1 MGGRREVPRHGGAS
15 TMYGKAKGNGNITE
29 KSIINAERVENEYE
43 YVCALLSLA
52 ICVCIDLDS
61 YTYSYQF
68 IPLSYWSTF
77 SYYALL
83 RHVST
88 YINALCAG
96 WWCWALPLHGF
107 PFQSPLHIIIISDL
121 FALWIWHILVV
132 VVTTMATATAAANN
146 SLRAATFYFIIQIYI
161 Y

>member
-1 MGGRREVPRHGGAS
+1 MLEKEIIYYLTERVKQDERPSKISPRKKKKMGGRREVPRHGGAS

-96 WWCWALPLHGF
+96 
-107 PFQSPLHIIIISDL
+107 
-121 FALWIWHILVV
+121 
-132 VVTTMATATAAANN
+132 
-146 SLRAATFYFIIQIYI
+146 
-161 Y
+161 